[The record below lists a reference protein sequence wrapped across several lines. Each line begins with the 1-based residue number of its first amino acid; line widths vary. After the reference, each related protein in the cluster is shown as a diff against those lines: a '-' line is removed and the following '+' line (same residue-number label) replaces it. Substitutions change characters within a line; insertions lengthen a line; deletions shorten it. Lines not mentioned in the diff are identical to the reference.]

1 MLRKEIGLWGV
12 FGIATGA
19 MISSGLFL
27 LPGIVFARVGP
38 AMIVAYVLAGV
49 LNLPAMFA
57 QVELSTAMPKSG
69 GSYFTIE
76 RSLGALAGTL
86 AGLISWLCIAL
97 KAAFACVGIG
107 ALAMLLFPGAG
118 EWNIKLIAVGAC
130 LFFTVVNLVTVKGV
144 GHLQGVLVTFLLG
157 ILVVYVVGSIG
168 SVSAVRYS
176 PFLTSDWSSLLAVT
190 GMVFISYGGLTKV
203 VDVAEEIKSPQR
215 NLPLGMFLSFA
226 VVNVLY
232 VAVVFVTAGV
242 LDGETLSGSLAPLSL
257 GAQVTMGTVGVVAIS
272 LAAFLAYATTSNA
285 GILSASR
292 SPLAMSRDG
301 LLPKAF
307 ARTSQRFGTPYTAI
321 AVTTLLMV
329 FVIAFL
335 SVEDLA
341 KTASTMFLISFALAN
356 VSVIVMRRA
365 RLEGYRPSFK
375 MPLCPWLNIA
385 AVVMYAFL
393 IVDMGLIPLVVTGV
407 FLGVAGIWYVTYIHW
422 RIVRESAVVYMVKS
436 ILSKHIKRSGLED
449 ELVRI
454 SLEREEIQA
463 DRFDELVLKAAV
475 LDIPEGITAREL
487 FHRLADA
494 LAPRLSM
501 NSERIFELFLA
512 REKESSTVV
521 HPGLA
526 IPHIIVG
533 GENVFEIVLVRCQPG
548 VIFSELHAPVHTAF
562 VLIGSSDER
571 NFHLKALMSVAHL
584 IQEEEFEERWQQARN
599 VEQLRDIV
607 LLSKRKR
614 IRKRGKP

>member
-27 LPGIVFARVGP
+27 LPGIAFARVGP

-107 ALAMLLFPGAG
+107 ALAMLLFPEAG
-118 EWNIKLIAVGAC
+118 EWNIKLVAIGAC
-130 LFFTVVNLVTVKGV
+130 LFFTAINLLTVKGV
-144 GHLQGVLVTFLLG
+144 GRLQGVLVAFLLG

-176 PFLTSDWSSLLAVT
+176 PFLTSDWGSLFAVT
-190 GMVFISYGGLTKV
+190 GMVFISFGGLTKV
-203 VDVAEEIKSPQR
+203 VDVAEEIKAPQR

-242 LDGETLSGSLAPLSL
+242 LDGETLSSSLAPLSL
-257 GAQVTMGTVGVVAIS
+257 GAKVTMGTVGVVAIS
-272 LAAFLAYATTSNA
+272 FAAFLAYATTGNA

-307 ARTSQRFGTPYTAI
+307 ARTSRRFGTPYTAI
-321 AVTTLLMV
+321 AVTALFIV
-329 FVIAFL
+329 FTIAFL

-385 AVVMYAFL
+385 AVAVYAFL
-393 IVDMGLIPLVVTGV
+393 IVDMGLIPLLVTGV
-407 FLGVAGIWYVTYIHW
+407 FLAVAGIWYVTYIHW
-422 RIVRESAVVYMVKS
+422 RVERESAVVYLVKG
-436 ILSKHIKRSGLED
+436 ILSKHIKRTGLED

-463 DRFDELVLKAAV
+463 DRFDELVRKAAPGSPWRV
-475 LDIPEGITAREL
+475 ARYTACSWRAK
-487 FHRLADA
+487 RSR
-494 LAPRLSM
+494 APWF
-501 NSERIFELFLA
+501 I
-512 REKESSTVV
+512 
-521 HPGLA
+521 PGL
-526 IPHIIVG
+526 P
-533 GENVFEIVLVRCQPG
+533 
-548 VIFSELHAPVHTAF
+548 SHT
-562 VLIGSSDER
+562 LSS
-571 NFHLKALMSVAHL
+571 KARMSSRLFFCAAC
-584 IQEEEFEERWQQARN
+584 RA
-599 VEQLRDIV
+599 
-607 LLSKRKR
+607 
-614 IRKRGKP
+614 

>member
-1 MLRKEIGLWGV
+1 MLKKELGLWGV

-27 LPGIVFARVGP
+27 LPGIAFARVGP

-76 RSLGALAGTL
+76 RSLGTFAGTL
-86 AGLISWLCIAL
+86 AGLISWLCIGM

-107 ALAMLLFPGAG
+107 ALAMLLFPEAG
-118 EWNIKLIAVGAC
+118 EWNIKLIAIGAC
-130 LFFTVVNLVTVKGV
+130 LSFTAINIVTVKGT
-144 GHLQGVLVTFLLG
+144 GRLQGLLVVLLLG
-157 ILVVYVVGSIG
+157 VLTFYVVGSIG
-168 SVSAVRYS
+168 SVSAARYS
-176 PFLTSDWSSLLAVT
+176 PFLTTDWSSLFAVT
-190 GMVFISYGGLTKV
+190 GMVFISFGGLTKV
-203 VDVAEEIKSPQR
+203 VDVAEEIRNPQR

-242 LDGETLSGSLAPLSL
+242 LDSGTLSGSLAPLSL
-257 GAQVTMGTVGVVAIS
+257 GAEATMGIVGVAAIS
-272 LAAFLAYATTSNA
+272 LAAFLAYATTGNA

-301 LLPKAF
+301 LLPEALS
-307 ARTSQRFGTPYTAI
+307 RTSPRFGTPCTAI
-321 AVTTLLMV
+321 ALTALFMV
-329 FVIAFL
+329 FTIAFL

-356 VSVIVMRRA
+356 ASVMVMRHA
-365 RLEGYRPSFK
+365 RLQGYRPSFK
-375 MPLCPWLNIA
+375 VPLYPWLNIA
-385 AVVMYAFL
+385 AIVVYTFL
-393 IVDMGLIPLVVTGV
+393 IVDMGLIPLLVTGI

-422 RIVRESAVVYMVKS
+422 RVERESAVVYMVRS
-436 ILSKHIKRSGLED
+436 ILSKHIKRTGLED

-454 SLEREEIQA
+454 SLEREEIQV
-463 DRFDELVLKAAV
+463 DRFDGLVLEAAV
-475 LDIPEGITAREL
+475 LDIPESISAREL
-487 FHRLADA
+487 FHRLADV

-501 NSERIFELFLA
+501 SSDRIYELFLA
-512 REKESSTVV
+512 REKESSTIV

-526 IPHIIVG
+526 IPHIIVEG
-533 GENVFEIVLVRCQPG
+533 QNVFEIVLVRCRPG

-562 VLIGSSDER
+562 VLIGSGDER
-571 NFHLKALMSVAHL
+571 NFHLKALMSIAHL
-584 IQEEEFEERWQQARN
+584 VQEEEFEERWKRARN

-614 IRKRGKP
+614 MKRRGKP